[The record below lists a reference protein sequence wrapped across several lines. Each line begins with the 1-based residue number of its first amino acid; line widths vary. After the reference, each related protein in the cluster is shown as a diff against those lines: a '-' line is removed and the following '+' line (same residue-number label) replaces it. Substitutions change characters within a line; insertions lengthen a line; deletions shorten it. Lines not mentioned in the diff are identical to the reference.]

1 MILEV
6 GIDELINIYQGIRFC
21 LNTGSPIK
29 RPLINTEEQI
39 KELLE
44 EYNSSKNEIADKYLV
59 KDEKGSPIQ
68 KDSSTAPELMTD
80 YMSNDEEEMVKA
92 LDKLGEHIFK
102 LDIDKVSP
110 SRPVLVTKE
119 NEVTTEYTLEDF
131 LELSG
136 SVDSKVVVFLN
147 KYFIND

>member
-1 MILEV
+1 M
-6 GIDELINIYQGIRFC
+6 
-21 LNTGSPIK
+21 GSPIK
-29 RPLINTEEQI
+29 RPLIKTEEQI

-44 EYNSSKNEIADKYLV
+44 KYNSSKNEIADKYLI

-68 KDSSTAPELMTD
+68 KDSSKAPEFMTD

-92 LDKLGEHIFK
+92 LDKLGEHIFM